1 MVRWACLYDSDIS
14 RSGVWH
20 LHNCYVIE
28 SKHCVKYSDQRV
40 PGVMKSL
47 YQFSMFTPSILSLLV
62 WMPNKERKYTRQKL
76 FVVHLYLNI
85 YTLESMMR
93 YEKHLGVPWCWF
105 KLQESSFSF
114 LQLLPLQ
121 ERSSKTDN
129 GSAMD
134 RDLAVEVVPAV
145 AAAAAGVMAV
155 DLDLARDFMAPTM
168 ASELMALHMVL
179 LTALH
184 MGLPTAPD
192 C

>member
-1 MVRWACLYDSDIS
+1 MMLVQA
-14 RSGVWH
+14 SG
-20 LHNCYVIE
+20 
-28 SKHCVKYSDQRV
+28 
-40 PGVMKSL
+40 
-47 YQFSMFTPSILSLLV
+47 LLFLLLATTASAREIV
-62 WMPNKERKYTRQKL
+62 QNRQ
-76 FVVHLYLNI
+76 
-85 YTLESMMR
+85 
-93 YEKHLGVPWCWF
+93 WF

-121 ERSSKTDN
+121 ERSSKIDN
-129 GSAMD
+129 GSVMD
-134 RDLAVEVVPAV
+134 RDLAVVAVPAA